1 MVRPSELFL
10 QKPGRTGIPG
20 SLSGQG
26 RKMMWELV
34 ELGSGQPDGPC
45 PEEEDLD
52 FTDC

>member
-1 MVRPSELFL
+1 MVRPSEPFL
-10 QKPGRTGIPG
+10 QKPRRTGSLG

-45 PEEEDLD
+45 TED